1 MRLDKYLKVSR
12 LIKRRTVAKEVCEA
26 GRIEV
31 NGRPAKA
38 GHDVS
43 IGDEIKIA
51 LGNRRLTVKVAE
63 VKETVRA
70 DQAATLY
77 EVIEDKKIQEEPLF

>member
-38 GHDVS
+38 GHD
-43 IGDEIKIA
+43 IAPGDEIKIA

-70 DQAATLY
+70 DQAGSLY
-77 EVIEDKKIQEEPLF
+77 EVIEDKKVQEEPLF

>member
-38 GHDVS
+38 GHDVNV
-43 IGDEIKIA
+43 GDVLKIA
-51 LGNRRLTVKVAE
+51 LGNRRLTVKVAA

-70 DQAATLY
+70 EHAADLY
-77 EVIEDKKIQEEPLF
+77 EIMEDIKLKEEPLF